1 MADAN
6 PVEVQP
12 GTTLLLA
19 CLEDTD
25 RAALEEALGREFR
38 LLFAKSACEAL
49 GTMRAQA
56 PAAVLFNALSP
67 DADAL
72 LGQQHRDE
80 GRQTPSCSPLHQ
92 ETTRISR

>member
-49 GTMRAQA
+49 GTMRAQD
-56 PAAVLFNALSP
+56 PRPFSS
-67 DADAL
+67 
-72 LGQQHRDE
+72 
-80 GRQTPSCSPLHQ
+80 TPSRPMPTPFSASSTATWGGKTPACSPLHQ
-92 ETTRISR
+92 DTTRISR